1 MSAAG
6 KRVNIL
12 QAERLLNYMD
22 RNWYKGDTHLHTLN
36 SDGVLTKGQLVEAC
50 KKKGLDFMIITD
62 HNFNSVEK
70 SYYDGDMLVIQ
81 GQEITGD
88 PGHVNIWGE
97 KVPVNPPYALENAA
111 DYADIL
117 EKCRKTG
124 ATISVNHPFCSQCG
138 FHLDLEAYPFDCVEV
153 WNTIQHSDNMK
164 NRDWWVSQL
173 LKGHKIAAV
182 GGSDYHRDY
191 LNVPLLLA
199 MPTTVVHS
207 KGNTQDEILQAMREG
222 RSVVKNH
229 PDSTMIYLT
238 CGDANVGDTVKLSEN
253 NKAELK
259 IEDFKFGHTVRIYNN
274 EKVIYENTAT
284 KNTPVFL
291 TSVDIEEP
299 GFVRAE
305 ITYKFSPL
313 IKKVYKIVESK
324 FLKCY
329 DSVVPDFIWAFT
341 NPIWVEK

>member
-1 MSAAG
+1 MVR
-6 KRVNIL
+6 K
-12 QAERLLNYMD
+12 
-22 RNWYKGDTHLHTLN
+22 WYKGDTHLHTLN

-62 HNFNSVEK
+62 HNFNSVKE

-81 GQEITGD
+81 GQEITGE
-88 PGHVNIWGE
+88 PGHVNIWGK
-97 KVPVNPPYALENAA
+97 KVPLEPPYALETAK
-111 DYADIL
+111 DYEKII
-117 EKCRKTG
+117 EKCKDTG

-164 NRDWWVSQL
+164 NRDWWVNQL
-173 LKGHKIAAV
+173 LKGNRIAAV

-199 MPTTVVHS
+199 LPTTIVHS
-207 KGNTQDEILQAMREG
+207 TDKTPEAILSAMREG
-222 RSVVKNH
+222 RSVITNF

-238 CGDANVGDTVKLSEN
+238 CGNAEIGDTVKLSET
-253 NKAELK
+253 KRLEMK
-259 IEDFKFGHTVRIYNN
+259 IERFMFGHTVRIYNN
-274 EKVIYENTAT
+274 EKVIYENTAS
-284 KNTPVFL
+284 KNTALFV

-305 ITYKFSPL
+305 ITYRFSPVL
-313 IKKVYKIVESK
+313 KKVYKKIESR
-324 FLKCY
+324 FLKCN
-329 DSVVPDFIWAFT
+329 DPVVPDFIWAFT
-341 NPIWVEK
+341 NPIWVEE

>member
-1 MSAAG
+1 MVR
-6 KRVNIL
+6 K
-12 QAERLLNYMD
+12 
-22 RNWYKGDTHLHTLN
+22 WYKGDTHLHTLN

-62 HNFNSVEK
+62 HNFNSVKE

-81 GQEITGD
+81 GQEITGE
-88 PGHVNIWGE
+88 PGHVNIWGK
-97 KVPVNPPYALENAA
+97 KVPLEPPYALETAK
-111 DYADIL
+111 DYEEII
-117 EKCRKTG
+117 EKCKDTG

-164 NRDWWVSQL
+164 NRDWWVNQL
-173 LKGHKIAAV
+173 LKGNRIAAV

-199 MPTTVVHS
+199 LPTTIVHS
-207 KGNTQDEILQAMREG
+207 TDKTPEAILSAMREG
-222 RSVVKNH
+222 RSVITNF

-238 CGDANVGDTVKLSEN
+238 CGNAEIGDTVKLSET
-253 NKAELK
+253 KRLEMK
-259 IEDFKFGHTVRIYNN
+259 IERFMFGHTVRIYNN
-274 EKVIYENTAT
+274 EKVIYENTAS
-284 KNTPVFL
+284 KNTALFV

-305 ITYKFSPL
+305 ITYRFSPVL
-313 IKKVYKIVESK
+313 KKVYKKIESR
-324 FLKCY
+324 FLKCN
-329 DSVVPDFIWAFT
+329 DPVVPDFIWAFT
-341 NPIWVEK
+341 NPIWVEE